1 MGQPIISFVAAK
13 WTDAW
18 YQLSKEEQDSL
29 MAKIRAHREEAGIHV
44 KNVIIYRALDAS
56 WDWIVVDEYPDI
68 ETIQRLED
76 LDAEVNW
83 RRYWAGASVI
93 GTRREAS

>member
-1 MGQPIISFVAAK
+1 MGQPIISFIAAK

-44 KNVIIYRALDAS
+44 KNVIVCRVLDVS

-83 RRYWAGASVI
+83 RRYWEGTSVI
-93 GTRREAS
+93 GTRRQAS

>member
-44 KNVIIYRALDAS
+44 KNVIVCKALDVS
-56 WDWIVVDEYPDI
+56 
-68 ETIQRLED
+68 
-76 LDAEVNW
+76 
-83 RRYWAGASVI
+83 
-93 GTRREAS
+93 